1 VDTGEYAIAPS
12 TAEAARQMHK
22 RRPEGRLFLR
32 RIGSTPGYV
41 VSRVGAGMVLAWQ
54 ECHDRSDYRLSV
66 LPPGRTRRPTRN
78 QPHRNQE
85 MPLQGLQEDFHSTA
99 LLPEPAPRNP
109 SGHRASPGG
118 ETRPTRHRPLL
129 QGQFPDHTQGRR
141 GRAKKHAPLQESLI
155 LPKQDAVEMDEL
167 CISQKRNLWLWTAV
181 SRYTGQILGYVIGM

>member
-1 VDTGEYAIAPS
+1 
-12 TAEAARQMHK
+12 
-22 RRPEGRLFLR
+22 
-32 RIGSTPGYV
+32 
-41 VSRVGAGMVLAWQ
+41 
-54 ECHDRSDYRLSV
+54 
-66 LPPGRTRRPTRN
+66 
-78 QPHRNQE
+78 

-118 ETRPTRHRPLL
+118 ETRPESHRPLL
-129 QGQFPDHTQGRR
+129 QGQFPDHPQGRP